1 MIAKEEQ
8 NPQLKQYR
16 DMIRARRMEEE
27 ISKLFEKKLVSG
39 TTHLG
44 IGQEA
49 VSIGVISC
57 LSKNDLVIGTY
68 RGHVAALAK
77 GVPMEEIIAEV
88 LGKASGCN
96 GGYGGSMHLTKESV
110 GLVGNFSVVGGGIP
124 VATGLGLG
132 LKLKNDASV
141 AVCFFGDGATNIGY
155 FYESM
160 NMAAVFGSRVLF
172 VVENN
177 LYSEHTSRSET
188 TRVEEITKLV
198 REFGISAESSGGN
211 DIEQVTAATT
221 SALAQIRK
229 RNAPFLIE
237 FKTYRM
243 TGHAQRDKASEAG
256 YEEQKREWQTLDP
269 IEIVQNKLFQNKVLG
284 KESDSNL
291 RSSIEEEVNAAV
303 KLAVDAPWPDAREMQ
318 GVLYADSQPSGDP
331 SSTPDPQSGALMT
344 LRSGINSALKLSM
357 EKDPSI
363 LVFGEDVAKW
373 GGVFKVTEGLLDSFG
388 PTRVWDT
395 PISEGSMLGVALGL
409 SLAGF
414 RPVVEVMF
422 SDFVLMAMD
431 SIGNGIAKKRW
442 LSGGRAKVPLVIRT
456 ACGFQSGWGATHTQ
470 VFDYL
475 FSATPGIKIA
485 TPSNAYDAKGLLC
498 AALSGDDPVIFF
510 EHKRLYSSSSKVPSE
525 YYTIPLGKA
534 SVARRGNDVTIVAN
548 LAMVGE
554 SLKASDELLA
564 KRKIS
569 AEVIDLRT
577 LVPLDEEAIISSVK
591 KTGALVIAEESPR
604 AGGWGSRVGTL
615 VSQECLYSL
624 KHPIGRVSMPDF
636 PMPFSPK
643 LEREVIPTSDKIVES
658 ALKVLSD

>member
-1 MIAKEEQ
+1 MFVKEEE
-8 NPQLKQYR
+8 NPHLKQYL

-27 ISKLFEKKLVSG
+27 ISKLFEKRLASG

-49 VSIGVISC
+49 VSVGVISC
-57 LSKNDLVIGTY
+57 LSKGDLVIGTY

-77 GVPMEEIIAEV
+77 GVPMQEIFAEV
-88 LGKASGCN
+88 LGKATGCN

-132 LKLKNDASV
+132 LKLKNDDSI

-188 TRVEEITKLV
+188 TRVENITKLV
-198 REFGISAESSGGN
+198 REFGVSADSSGGN
-211 DIEQVTAATT
+211 DIEQVTAAATK
-221 SALAQIRK
+221 ALAHVRK
-229 RNAPFLIE
+229 QNAPFLIE

-256 YEEQKREWQTLDP
+256 YEEQKRDWQTLDP
-269 IEIVQNKLFQNKVLG
+269 IEIAQNKLFQKKILG

-291 RSSIEEEVNAAV
+291 RSSIEEEVNTAV
-303 KLAVDAPWPDAREMQ
+303 RLAVDAPWPDPRGMQ
-318 GVLYADSQPSGDP
+318 RVLYTDSQPNDLP
-331 SSTPDPQSGALMT
+331 PIPDPENGVLMMT
-344 LRSGINSALKLSM
+344 LRSGINSALRLSM

-373 GGVFKVTEGLLDSFG
+373 GGVFKVTEGLLEAFG

-409 SLAGF
+409 SLGGL

-422 SDFVLMAMD
+422 SDFILMAMD

-442 LSGGRAKVPLVIRT
+442 LTGGQSKVPLVIRT
-456 ACGFQSGWGATHTQ
+456 ACGFQAGWGATHTQ
-470 VFDYL
+470 SLDYL
-475 FSATPGIKIA
+475 FSATPGIKIV

-498 AALSGDDPVIFF
+498 AALSGNDPVIFF
-510 EHKRLYSSSSKVPSE
+510 EHKRLYSISSKVPAE

-534 SVARRGNDVTIVAN
+534 RVARQGTDVTIVAN
-548 LAMVGE
+548 MAMVEE
-554 SLKASDELLA
+554 SFKAADELLTR
-564 KRKIS
+564 KKIS

-577 LVPLDEEAIISSVK
+577 LVPLDENTIISSVK
-591 KTGALVIAEESPR
+591 KTGAIVIAEESPR
-604 AGGWGSRVGTL
+604 AGGWGNRVGTL
-615 VSQECLYSL
+615 VSEKCLYSL
-624 KHPIGRVSMPDF
+624 KHSIGRVCMPDF
-636 PMPFSPK
+636 PMPFSPQ
-643 LEREVIPTSDKIVES
+643 LEKEMIPTSYNIVET
-658 ALKVLSD
+658 ALNILSD